1 MKFSKKIFRKYRDNR
16 PQIHDIA
23 VLIVQKPFILND
35 YIFPAC
41 LPQKNF
47 QIFHGIGVI
56 SGHGIT
62 QRSIKEQNLS
72 QSLRH
77 AVAEIVPRAKC
88 ASEMAKINQRYNKS
102 LRMSHM
108 ICTIGKRR
116 RGSRV
121 DACHGDSGGPLV
133 VKVRGR
139 FTLVGV
145 ISWGIGPN
153 QKPNAET
160 ETANGDCGGPGIYTK
175 VSKYVKFINL
185 VQ

>member
-1 MKFSKKIFRKYRDNR
+1 MKYFNKSFRKYRDNQ

-47 QIFHGIGVI
+47 LIFHGSGVI
-56 SGHGIT
+56 SGFGIT
-62 QRSIKEQNLS
+62 QRSKEEARPS
-72 QSLRH
+72 QSLRN

-88 ASEMAKINQRYNKS
+88 ASEMAKINQKYNQS
-102 LRMSHM
+102 LKMSHM

-116 RGSRV
+116 RGIRV

-133 VKVRGR
+133 VKVQGR
-139 FTLVGV
+139 YTLVGV

-153 QKPNAET
+153 QKPDAET
-160 ETANGDCGGPGIYTK
+160 ETVNGDCGGPGIYTK
-175 VSKYVKFINL
+175 VSKYIKFINL